1 MIRAALCLL
10 LALAALLSGAPDAR
24 AQFDPS
30 ILNRILRQYQHDG
43 QFDYGAIREN
53 EKDNLAAILRRFGR
67 VEKERW
73 EGHVESEQKAFWMN
87 AHLVITLWAIVA
99 NYPVEGDAIRF
110 FPSDS
115 VQQIPDFWD
124 AQYITPEG
132 MQSLR
137 SIERKLIEQFGDVRA
152 VIVLFNGTRSG
163 PPPPT
168 EAWTG
173 RNVEKRIARRMEAYF
188 ASEQGAVHDY
198 QNATLGLSELV
209 TDFWRADVLAEAR
222 KARSTNQG
230 NVPDKL
236 RPKTGPTGPWRR
248 YGEEDAL
255 LLEFLSPYLPA
266 RTLNRLKVKP
276 HKIEALRY
284 DWRLND
290 GTPPPAEPEGI
301 PLDPAAPFEDLE
313 PGELPAV
320 QSEHKIRIPEE
331 PRDPQE
337 LTPLF
342 GE

>member
-1 MIRAALCLL
+1 MIRAATYLLLCLAML
-10 LALAALLSGAPDAR
+10 LACNGEAR

-30 ILNRILRQYQHDG
+30 TLNRILRQYQSEG
-43 QFDYGAIREN
+43 NFNYGAIREK
-53 EKDNLAAILRRFGR
+53 EKDNLAHLLRSFGR
-67 VEKERW
+67 IEKERW

-124 AQYITPEG
+124 ADYITPEG

-137 SIERKLIEQFGDVRA
+137 TIERKLIEDFGDVRA
-152 VIVLFNGTRSG
+152 VLVLFNGTRSG
-163 PPPPT
+163 PPPPV

-173 RNVEKRIARRMEAYF
+173 RGVEKRIERRMKEYF
-188 ASEQGAVHDY
+188 ASDRGAVHDY
-198 QNATLGLSELV
+198 QNATLSLSELL
-209 TDFWRADVLAEAR
+209 TDFWRADVLAAAQRAR
-222 KARSTNQG
+222 AANQG
-230 NVPDKL
+230 NVPAALQPD
-236 RPKTGPTGPWRR
+236 TGPKGPWRR
-248 YGEEDAL
+248 YEAEDAL

-266 RTLNRLKVKP
+266 RALSRLKVKP
-276 HKIEALRY
+276 HRITALRY

-290 GTPPPAEPEGI
+290 GTPPPPQPEGI
-301 PLDPAAPFEDLE
+301 PLDPAAPFQDLE

-320 QSEHKIRIPEE
+320 QGEHKIRIPEE

>member
-1 MIRAALCLL
+1 MIRAALCALFF
-10 LALAALLSGAPDAR
+10 LALTLTGARAAR

-30 ILNRILRQYQHDG
+30 SLNRILRQYQHDG
-43 QFDYGAIREN
+43 DFDYGAIRDK
-53 EKDNLAAILRRFGR
+53 EKDNIAAILRSFGR

-99 NYPVEGDAIRF
+99 NYPVEGDSIRF
-110 FPSDS
+110 FPGDS

-152 VIVLFNGTRSG
+152 VLVLFNGTRSG

-173 RNVEKRIARRMEAYF
+173 RNVEKRIERRMEQYF
-188 ASEQGAVHDY
+188 ASDRGAVHDY
-198 QNATLGLSELV
+198 QNATLELSEAV
-209 TDFWRADVLAEAR
+209 TDFWRADVLAA
-222 KARSTNQG
+222 ARSARDANQG
-230 NVPDKL
+230 NVPVAL
-236 RPKTGPTGPWRR
+236 RPRTGPTGPWRR

-266 RTLNRLKVKP
+266 RTLSRLKVKP
-276 HKIEALRY
+276 HRIETLRY

-290 GTPPPAEPEGI
+290 GTPPPPAPEGI
-301 PLDPAAPFEDLE
+301 PLDPAAPFQDLE
-313 PGELPAV
+313 PGELPAA
-320 QSEHKIRIPEE
+320 QSEHKIRIPEK
-331 PRDPQE
+331 PKDPQE